1 MSTLNLQLLLC
12 LDGMALPVV
21 KQSLP
26 IIDPYSLAGNLED
39 LDLEENLPVDLLSFK
54 ATGDVHWLM
63 PALGMPLRWWS
74 SNSCQFALLQEIR
87 DLIKDKK
94 SLKGGSQ
101 RMPKMQAFLVLL
113 KVRGR
118 ILIMQ
123 NSLTLVNLAL
133 SGTMEAKK
141 ETLSWFI
148 HELQKDLNIK
158 KSLMD
163 QEDPKQGHV
172 IKRSRSGVV
181 PQDFQSLVTSSLAR
195 LHKDPGCSGAT
206 FSPSRKSFKVHLK
219 KCPSKFLEF
228 RVKGLKNLELEQD
241 EVKLVLQ
248 FDIAVCAALEALSQ
262 GTSEPGP
269 SEEPL
274 SLGLLSTSGA
284 SEPEITEPS
293 LE

>member
-12 LDGMALPVV
+12 LDGVALPVV
-21 KQSLP
+21 NQSLP

-54 ATGDVHWLM
+54 ASGDVHWLM

-74 SNSCQFALLQEIR
+74 SKSCQLALLQEIR

-94 SLKGGSQ
+94 PLKGASQ
-101 RMPKMQAFLVLL
+101 RMPKQQAFLVLL

-133 SGTMEAKK
+133 SGTLEAKK

-148 HELQKDLNIK
+148 HELQKDLKIV

-195 LHKDPGCSGAT
+195 LHMDPGCSGAT
-206 FSPSRKSFKVHLK
+206 YSPSRKSFKVHQK

-228 RVKGLKNLELEQD
+228 RVKGLKNLEWVEC
-241 EVKLVLQ
+241 ESMACQ